1 VLESEETPGG
11 GSGVILGP
19 VIGTGGTGTSTGGGG
34 PTVAAATPR
43 AVMAATT
50 AVEAAAVTAAAVTA
64 GSSSSSVR
72 ATSRVGQSHKLT
84 KGEGGLPPWA
94 TANGHADDNADQVN
108 GHGDVPPG
116 HDPDHGHGNSHGKEH
131 ARGHANGHGG
141 NG

>member
-1 VLESEETPGG
+1 VGCPSPGGLGRCPLQTILGNLFVLESEETPGG

-64 GSSSSSVR
+64 ASSSSSVR
-72 ATSRVGQSHKLT
+72 ATVASGAES
-84 KGEGGLPPWA
+84 
-94 TANGHADDNADQVN
+94 HADK
-108 GHGDVPPG
+108 G
-116 HDPDHGHGNSHGKEH
+116 
-131 ARGHANGHGG
+131 
-141 NG
+141 